1 MAGSYA
7 AFCGKEYI
15 CSAMN
20 ARAPFIDAAN
30 LPMLKGRLVYLQ
42 FLTEAHREI
51 LRPLARDERIWE
63 FTKTLLINDNYDRQ
77 FDNYFD
83 EALTFE
89 ARGDQTFAIVAAGGD
104 ELMSGDG
111 LTAGNRPSAGDRV
124 IGMTRAYDI
133 DRRVKKITIG
143 HTWYIPAVWGK
154 PHNKECKL
162 LLLQYIFD
170 TLGFART
177 EFKVAGQNIRSQKAV
192 EKIGGVRE
200 GSLRRYT
207 LRNDGTPADTVYF
220 SILDDEW
227 PEKKMLLQKMV
238 AG

>member
-1 MAGSYA
+1 MAGFRS
-7 AFCGKEYI
+7 AFCGKGYI

-20 ARAPFIDAAN
+20 ARAPFIDAGN
-30 LPMLKGRLVYLQ
+30 LSMLKGRLVYLQ

-63 FTKTLLINDNYDRQ
+63 FTKTLLINDSYNRQ
-77 FDNYFD
+77 FDNYFN
-83 EALTFE
+83 EAMTFE
-89 ARGDQTFAIVAAGGD
+89 AKGDQIFAIFT
-104 ELMSGDG
+104 SDG
-111 LTAGNRPSAGDRV
+111 AQI

-143 HTWYIPAVWGK
+143 HTWYIPAIWGK

-177 EFKVAGQNIRSQKAV
+177 DFKVAGQNIRSQKAV